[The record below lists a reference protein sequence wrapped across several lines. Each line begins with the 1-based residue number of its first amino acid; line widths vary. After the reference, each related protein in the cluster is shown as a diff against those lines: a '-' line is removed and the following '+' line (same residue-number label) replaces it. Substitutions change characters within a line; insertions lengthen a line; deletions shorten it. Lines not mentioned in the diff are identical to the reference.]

1 MTGIEMPYK
10 RDPAEEAAKY
20 QVLKFGDD
28 EYEFKSDSCAHRLH
42 TVGVSGSNP
51 LSPTNFCA

>member
-1 MTGIEMPYK
+1 MPYK